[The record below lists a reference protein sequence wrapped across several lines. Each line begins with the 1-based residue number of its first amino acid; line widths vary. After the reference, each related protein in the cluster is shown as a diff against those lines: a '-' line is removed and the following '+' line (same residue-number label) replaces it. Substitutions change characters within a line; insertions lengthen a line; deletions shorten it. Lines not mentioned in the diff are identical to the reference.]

1 MYFLR
6 KSRMGM
12 MAKKIALGL
21 VAAAACALS
30 CRAAAA
36 ADDTR
41 ATWPGWRGKDRNALN
56 NEKGLLQDWPKEGPK
71 LLWTF
76 DAAGAG
82 YGQPAIVGDEMFIL
96 GKDSEGEFIKKL
108 SLDGKEVGRA
118 KLDAGRGDY
127 AKNWGV

>member
-1 MYFLR
+1 
-6 KSRMGM
+6 
-12 MAKKIALGL
+12 
-21 VAAAACALS
+21 
-30 CRAAAA
+30 
-36 ADDTR
+36 
-41 ATWPGWRGKDRNALN
+41 

-108 SLDGKEVGRA
+108 SLEGKELGRA

-127 AKNWGV
+127 AKNWGVCPRSTPTLDGDLIFALSSDGRLVCFDRSALHEKWPKR